1 MVTGAF
7 RGRSM
12 FSRLSIGARLGI
24 CYTLSAFAMLAMVT
38 AVLYWI
44 LIRGLEWDEHQLVF
58 NKVKMFEATL
68 RVNGDNM
75 DILNNEVNLEG
86 GAYWPGQHYFVYSR
100 IIDEFVKVL
109 IEAPGM
115 EQLLPETVFPP
126 PVVITRDVDP
136 KAVRYQKA
144 PTGYSYFLMST
155 WGRSGGEGLPERRH
169 VRCREMVTKRVHR
182 FP

>member
-1 MVTGAF
+1 M
-7 RGRSM
+7 
-12 FSRLSIGARLGI
+12 SIGARLGI
-24 CYTLSAFAMLAMVT
+24 SYTLSAFAMLAMVT

-100 IIDEFVKVL
+100 IIDEFGKVL

-126 PVVITRDVDP
+126 PVVRRALPSTFVNRSAP
-136 KAVRYQKA
+136 PPVRPEKVPWRFSSVNPPPA
-144 PTGYSYFLMST
+144 ERKST
-155 WGRSGGEGLPERRH
+155 SARRGNQIS
-169 VRCREMVTKRVHR
+169 
-182 FP
+182 